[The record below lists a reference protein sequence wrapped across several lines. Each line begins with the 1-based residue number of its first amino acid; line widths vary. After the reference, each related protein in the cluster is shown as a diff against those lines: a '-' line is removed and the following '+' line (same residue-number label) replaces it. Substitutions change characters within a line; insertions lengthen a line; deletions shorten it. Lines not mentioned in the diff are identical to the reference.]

1 MKVELVFFAMARDLA
16 GGEKREV
23 DIPPDATVD
32 DLRTALGE
40 AIPALAPLAPR
51 LLFARGVEYLDASA
65 RLAEND
71 TIVCFPPVSGG

>member
-1 MKVELVFFAMARDLA
+1 MKVELIFFAMARDLA
-16 GGEKREV
+16 GGEKRTV
-23 DIPPDATVD
+23 DVAPDATVD
-32 DLRTALGE
+32 VLRAALTE